1 MELLFI
7 FHDLVVELTE
17 ICLSLSLN
25 LVLPK
30 GVVGKYRC
38 VLLMVLI
45 DFIDIDK
52 KIDRLLFGSGMLRR
66 RVASLVGEDWT
77 RFK

>member
-1 MELLFI
+1 
-7 FHDLVVELTE
+7 
-17 ICLSLSLN
+17 
-25 LVLPK
+25 
-30 GVVGKYRC
+30 
-38 VLLMVLI
+38 MVLI